1 MVTFGLGPSGLVDA
15 GSLQVREAAREVVS
29 SGFRPLDSLLPAG
42 GIRRGSLIEWLAGGA
57 IAGGAATLAA
67 AVACRLA
74 RAAQRSRTILVV
86 DRSGWFHPPAILPW
100 LGREGS
106 GLQLVVARPSRD
118 EDEIWAI
125 DQGLRCAGVAAVLA
139 WPRMQAAGSGLW
151 PAAQRRSPPH
161 ARQQWSIAMRRWQL
175 AAKSSGAIGFFVRPA
190 AAQREPSWAEARIA
204 VTPLPGGTLLERR
217 LRLERAGG
225 AWPLPASS
233 NCPEVASS
241 ACPGA
246 AGNQSVEIVL
256 DLERGA
262 AAVERAAGVAPRAAE
277 GVRSGAVRSDEAI
290 GPAASISERGVS
302 CRAS

>member
-1 MVTFGLGPSGLVDA
+1 MVTFGLGPAGLVDA

-57 IAGGAATLAA
+57 LAGGAATLAA

-74 RAAQRSRTILVV
+74 RATQRSQTILVV
-86 DRSGWFHPPAILPW
+86 DRSGWFHPPAVLPW

-106 GLQLVVARPSRD
+106 GPQLVVARPARD

-125 DQGLRCAGVAAVLA
+125 DQALRCAGVAAVLA
-139 WPRMQAAGSGLW
+139 WPRMEAAGSGLW

-175 AAKSSGAIGFFVRPA
+175 AARSSGVVGLFVRPA
-190 AAQREPSWAEARIA
+190 VAQREPSWAEARIA
-204 VTPLPGGTLLERR
+204 VMPLPGGTLLERR
-217 LRLERAGG
+217 LRLERVGG
-225 AWPLPASS
+225 AWPGAANVSS
-233 NCPEVASS
+233 PGAANCVS
-241 ACPGA
+241 PGA
-246 AGNQSVEIVL
+246 AGNRPVEIVI
-256 DLERGA
+256 DLEHGA
-262 AAVERAAGVAPRAAE
+262 AAVGRAAGAAPRVAE
-277 GVRSGAVRSDEAI
+277 CIRSGGVRSDEATES
-290 GPAASISERGVS
+290 AARMSGRGVS

>member
-139 WPRMQAAGSGLW
+139 WPRMQAGGAATVAAARTTAVVDRDASLAVGGQVERCHRVLRPAGSRATGALLGRGADRRHATSGW
-151 PAAQRRSPPH
+151 HAA
-161 ARQQWSIAMRRWQL
+161 
-175 AAKSSGAIGFFVRPA
+175 GTPA
-190 AAQREPSWAEARIA
+190 AARAGR
-204 VTPLPGGTLLERR
+204 RR
-217 LRLERAGG
+217 L
-225 AWPLPASS
+225 
-233 NCPEVASS
+233 
-241 ACPGA
+241 
-246 AGNQSVEIVL
+246 
-256 DLERGA
+256 
-262 AAVERAAGVAPRAAE
+262 
-277 GVRSGAVRSDEAI
+277 
-290 GPAASISERGVS
+290 AASGQ
-302 CRAS
+302 

>member
-1 MVTFGLGPSGLVDA
+1 
-15 GSLQVREAAREVVS
+15 
-29 SGFRPLDSLLPAG
+29 
-42 GIRRGSLIEWLAGGA
+42 
-57 IAGGAATLAA
+57 
-67 AVACRLA
+67 
-74 RAAQRSRTILVV
+74 
-86 DRSGWFHPPAILPW
+86 
-100 LGREGS
+100 
-106 GLQLVVARPSRD
+106 
-118 EDEIWAI
+118 
-125 DQGLRCAGVAAVLA
+125 
-139 WPRMQAAGSGLW
+139 
-151 PAAQRRSPPH
+151 
-161 ARQQWSIAMRRWQL
+161 MRRWQL

-262 AAVERAAGVAPRAAE
+262 AAVGRAAGVAPRAAE